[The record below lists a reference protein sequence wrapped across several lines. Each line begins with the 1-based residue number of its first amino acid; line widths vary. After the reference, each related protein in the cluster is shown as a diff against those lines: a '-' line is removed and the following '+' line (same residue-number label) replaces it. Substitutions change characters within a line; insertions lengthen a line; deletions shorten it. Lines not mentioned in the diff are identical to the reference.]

1 MDKNVENRS
10 KNIWYLSNFIKSTRN
25 LYIIVAIVLVCRG
38 FYNAYEKLQYEDIS
52 IRQEYR
58 TSPQRRYPSITF
70 CYKYK
75 HGTKRVFES
84 YYPKFYE
91 EAKRKGIY
99 QLCYNFE
106 TVIKDEKVVRMD

>member
-1 MDKNVENRS
+1 MMSVPKQGKPMDKNVEN
-10 KNIWYLSNFIKSTRN
+10 KNNNIRYLGKFINSTRN
-25 LYIIVAIVLVCRG
+25 LYIIVAVVLVCRG
-38 FYNAYEKLQYEDIS
+38 FYNAYEKLQFEDVS

-58 TSPQRRYPSITF
+58 TSSQRRYPSITF

-84 YYPKFYE
+84 YFPKFYE

-99 QLCYNFE
+99 QLY
-106 TVIKDEKVVRMD
+106 